1 MHAMRVAIA
10 ILLLFAVR
18 NKRRACGFKPLNGIS
33 NRNFIERSGVGILAV
48 GFCDSLDEINESWDS
63 ATWFGRYRDWRLLG
77 HINRLTAGNLAHC
90 GES

>member
-63 ATWFGRYRDWRLLG
+63 ATWFGSIVIGACLA
-77 HINRLTAGNLAHC
+77 ILTALRQ
-90 GES
+90 EI